1 MLVKNTPKDFHYKP
15 RYSVFLSGIL
25 SGILLFVVYISDNY
39 AFPFFAV
46 TPCVTFIESLIQSPR
61 HASVSVDTTRIF
73 INTGYEAA
81 FVETRHG
88 KEKITDRAV
97 LLQLLNDLEQKT
109 DYREIFVDIRF
120 EKGLVTKDDSTLVER
135 LMAMPNTFVAK
146 HRDYINEQDFPLID
160 KRLLKKAGYADY
172 SASIFN
178 TAFSRY
184 EFIQHGG
191 ESAALKMYNDINHST
206 IKHHGWGIFSYY
218 DDAGRLCNNA
228 AFIRIPE
235 DMSPGVLR
243 YRNDNDHTFRY
254 YNLGED
260 IYGTMTRDF
269 SMQDRFFEDC
279 KDKIIVIGDFVFDQ
293 HDTYYNKQPG
303 PYLNYLAYSTLREG
317 RHIVDWW
324 LIAIAFFVY
333 FVTIWWILCRKRG
346 SRIRS
351 KILKVIIKVLGFLGY
366 TALLVVV
373 SMVLFFLKGKVLSI
387 FIPSLFFSII
397 DIFLPKQK

>member
-1 MLVKNTPKDFHYKP
+1 MFGYLFVYKIITRNMHIKAKKTPREYRYKP
-15 RYSVFLSGIL
+15 WHSVVLSGIL
-25 SGILLFVVYISDNY
+25 SVILLFVVYISDNY
-39 AFPFFAV
+39 AFPFFSV
-46 TPCVTFIESLIQSPR
+46 TPYVTFIESLIQSPR
-61 HASVSVDTTRIF
+61 HDVVSIDTTRIF

-88 KEKITDRAV
+88 KEKITDRGA
-97 LLQLLNDLEQKT
+97 LLRLLNDLEQRT

-120 EKGLVTKDDSTLVER
+120 EKGLVTTDDSSLVER

-146 HRDYINEQDFPLID
+146 HWDYGNEQDFPLID
-160 KRLLKKAGYADY
+160 KRLLEKAGYADY

-191 ESAALKMYNDINHST
+191 ESAALKIYNDINQST

-218 DDAGRLCNNA
+218 KDAGRLCNNA

-243 YRNDNDHTFRY
+243 YRNNHTFRY

-260 IYGTMTRDF
+260 IYGTMTLDS

-279 KDKIIVIGDFVFDQ
+279 KDKIIVIGDFVFD
-293 HDTYYNKQPG
+293 
-303 PYLNYLAYSTLREG
+303 
-317 RHIVDWW
+317 
-324 LIAIAFFVY
+324 
-333 FVTIWWILCRKRG
+333 
-346 SRIRS
+346 
-351 KILKVIIKVLGFLGY
+351 
-366 TALLVVV
+366 
-373 SMVLFFLKGKVLSI
+373 
-387 FIPSLFFSII
+387 
-397 DIFLPKQK
+397 